1 MNLPSIHWS
10 SDVRQ
15 LLFIG
20 TSVLTAI
27 ALSYDY
33 MAREGLLDAFLAFI
47 GTSLLL
53 ALIVIVSV
61 LLSDRS

>member
-1 MNLPSIHWS
+1 MHWS
-10 SDVRQ
+10 SNVRQ

-33 MAREGLLDAFLAFI
+33 MAREGILDVFLGII
-47 GTSLLL
+47 GAGLFLT
-53 ALIVIVSV
+53 LIVIVPV
-61 LLSDRS
+61 LLSDRSLDSD